1 MKSLLDLK
9 PSGST
14 LPLLE
19 PVAAPPSTPSGLKC
33 SEETLHCLLAICL
46 GMMGEM
52 LSPDAMLLAL
62 MRAQRNAR
70 SAGVSDEEFT
80 RVQEIVVRHWENQ
93 RRGNPLFK
101 LF

>member
-1 MKSLLDLK
+1 
-9 PSGST
+9 
-14 LPLLE
+14 
-19 PVAAPPSTPSGLKC
+19 
-33 SEETLHCLLAICL
+33 
-46 GMMGEM
+46 MMGEM